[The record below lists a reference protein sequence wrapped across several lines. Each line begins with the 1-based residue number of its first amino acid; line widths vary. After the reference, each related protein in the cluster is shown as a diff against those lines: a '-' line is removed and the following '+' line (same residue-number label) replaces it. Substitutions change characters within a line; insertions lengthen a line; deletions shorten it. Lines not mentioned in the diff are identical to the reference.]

1 MKKEIFIKKKW
12 SLYIDGWFHHSLI
25 EFLPN
30 GKINNNGTEGFYR
43 WKINNSILELYD
55 ERNKLCYSLKY
66 IKSANLLINTA
77 EHRIKNNNIF
87 LAPEYTE
94 EELEQFFQNDNFSKL
109 IANKSALYKSSTG
122 EIWGQGIF
130 FGINGEIYNYHN
142 PNEKYWK
149 VEDGCLKIYNE
160 NQELILEQ
168 ETVSYTNTHQKS
180 IKQISLNFLFGK
192 DKHYL
197 DFLRIKD
204 TSRTV
209 KPLNFLNIDACFSNR
224 SDTLLVIFNS
234 AGGEYNGQ
242 TVFHEFYHTPY
253 QFAVDYIRISQ
264 SKPTRVYLDSYQKIE
279 ALVNINNYKKIV
291 FLGMSSGGYAALWFA
306 ETIARKNPLTDYCSI
321 AIQPLTSLKQ
331 DFADQMRMRFSD
343 GDRAKTLTN
352 EIINEYIAQGLELDL
367 SEYLKEHIN
376 NVCHYVVYDALNEAE
391 AISSMKIISNRTT
404 LTGFDYGL
412 NHSEGCI
419 RIYDSGFLEML
430 LKKVLITSY
439 Q

>member
-1 MKKEIFIKKKW
+1 MCGFVGFCSKNVKDKNVIKEMNSQIIHRGPDSDGYDFDKGINFGFRRL
-12 SLYIDGWFHHSLI
+12 SIIDLHEGSQPILN
-25 EFLPN
+25 E
-30 GKINNNGTEGFYR
+30 NNDVA
-43 WKINNSILELYD
+43 IIV
-55 ERNKLCYSLKY
+55 
-66 IKSANLLINTA
+66 
-77 EHRIKNNNIF
+77 
-87 LAPEYTE
+87 
-94 EELEQFFQNDNFSKL
+94 
-109 IANKSALYKSSTG
+109 
-122 EIWGQGIF
+122 
-130 FGINGEIYNYHN
+130 NGEIYNYHN

-291 FLGMSSGGYAALWFA
+291 FLGMSIGGYAALWFA

-331 DFADQMRMRFSD
+331 DFA
-343 GDRAKTLTN
+343 
-352 EIINEYIAQGLELDL
+352 
-367 SEYLKEHIN
+367 
-376 NVCHYVVYDALNEAE
+376 
-391 AISSMKIISNRTT
+391 
-404 LTGFDYGL
+404 
-412 NHSEGCI
+412 
-419 RIYDSGFLEML
+419 
-430 LKKVLITSY
+430 
-439 Q
+439 